1 MKYAN
6 EYTIPQDV
14 TDKIQNIVAS
24 ATSIVDLPI
33 KAVEGV
39 LPDLLTYINRSNAKA
54 SLNEGSGMIC
64 LKFTPPEGTRLD
76 KQILLSAA
84 MFHLVNA
91 AFYDPA
97 PEQKNNQPYTTFK
110 SSADSPE
117 KMKAAGVRFYTPNEK
132 LGYHN
137 DVFYQDGAYSIPKY
151 VSLINL
157 FIGYHEPGHFYYI
170 HQKIWEHFDD
180 LYKRGLGKKFKFRP
194 TPIIHES
201 HIQEDQAKSPLD
213 NWVDVPAFW
222 QGQDGQKFAFA
233 NGELRDN
240 DSSTLVSELKNSLLH
255 NKEKIAIPQKPHQV
269 MIFRNDMGFHSRDI
283 FEGQY
288 VFEGVTRLF
297 LRAVSKEAILIPNA
311 AVA

>member
-1 MKYAN
+1 MRYAN

-14 TDKIQNIVAS
+14 TDKVQSIVAS
-24 ATSIVDLPI
+24 ATNIVDLPI
-33 KAVEGV
+33 KEVEGV
-39 LPDLLTYINRSNAKA
+39 LPDLLTYINQSDAKA
-54 SLNEGSGMIC
+54 SLNDGSGMIC
-64 LKFTPPEGTRLD
+64 VKFIPPEGTGLD
-76 KQILLSAA
+76 EQILLSTA
-84 MFHLVNA
+84 MFHLINL

-97 PEQKNNQPYTTFK
+97 PEQKNNLPYTTFK

-157 FIGYHEPGHFYYI
+157 FIGYNNPGNLYYI
-170 HQKIWEHFDD
+170 HQKIWDHFNG
-180 LYKRGLGKKFKFRP
+180 LFERGLGKKFKFHP
-194 TPIIHES
+194 TPIVHES
-201 HIQEDQAKSPLD
+201 HIQEGQAKSPLD

-222 QGQDGQKFAFA
+222 QDQDGQKFAFA

-240 DSSTLVSELKNSLLH
+240 DSTTLVSELKDSLLN
-255 NKEKIAIPQKPHQV
+255 NKEKIAIPQKTHQV
-269 MIFRNDMGFHSRDI
+269 MIFRNDVGFHSRDI

-297 LRAVSKEAILIPNA
+297 LRSVSKEAILIPNA
-311 AVA
+311 LAA